1 MSLRDVAVAATLVAL
16 AIAHGLVAETL
27 KIASPIRGSMKD
39 AVQFKFLPAPLG
51 ADQLKELI
59 QIVPAS

>member
-1 MSLRDVAVAATLVAL
+1 
-16 AIAHGLVAETL
+16 
-27 KIASPIRGSMKD
+27 MKD